1 VRFRLK
7 VTLLSLLISGMI
19 MVGFGTY
26 FLGVV
31 SRVQIDRVDREISAL
46 CNVHLQR
53 RLPDEF
59 WKDFGKS
66 LQVIYGDTSSNQ
78 LVVCVWDAMHNVL
91 YKSAQCPKEI
101 AGMTL
106 PPMEFAEVQQP
117 APAGPD
123 DGPMRNQPPGEPPT
137 NDFPEPVSPGEP
149 QWMPPPQ
156 TLLQPNEPGMTPWW
170 PGGVRGRL
178 GPPGGPDMMPMLR
191 STRMKKSVF
200 ETLQTSS
207 GDWRVGVLGNDAV
220 TTVIGVNLAEY
231 HREAARVRSAF
242 LIAMPLGLLA
252 LAAGGWLLATRA
264 LKPITLITRTAAG
277 ITARG
282 LDKRI
287 PATSAD
293 PDLSQL
299 VEVINGMLDRLEK
312 SFHQAVRFSA
322 DAAHELQT
330 PLTVLQGELEQAI
343 QRAPMGSDDQ
353 QCFGDLLEEAQR
365 LKTIVQKLL
374 LLARADAGQ
383 LALSLE
389 AVDLSA
395 LVEAAIEDVKA
406 IAPHL
411 RVDQRIAPNV
421 CVTADRDLLAQ
432 VIRNMTSNAVKYNF
446 KNGWVCFDVRVTGDV
461 ALFTLSNTGVPIHQ
475 EDRERVFD
483 RFYRVDKSRSRREGG
498 AGLGLSLAR
507 EIARAHHGDLV
518 LDLSCSELISFTLTM
533 PLANTAAPA
542 PVVIS

>member
-1 VRFRLK
+1 
-7 VTLLSLLISGMI
+7 
-19 MVGFGTY
+19 
-26 FLGVV
+26 
-31 SRVQIDRVDREISAL
+31 
-46 CNVHLQR
+46 
-53 RLPDEF
+53 
-59 WKDFGKS
+59 
-66 LQVIYGDTSSNQ
+66 
-78 LVVCVWDAMHNVL
+78 
-91 YKSAQCPKEI
+91 
-101 AGMTL
+101 
-106 PPMEFAEVQQP
+106 
-117 APAGPD
+117 
-123 DGPMRNQPPGEPPT
+123 
-137 NDFPEPVSPGEP
+137 
-149 QWMPPPQ
+149 
-156 TLLQPNEPGMTPWW
+156 
-170 PGGVRGRL
+170 
-178 GPPGGPDMMPMLR
+178 
-191 STRMKKSVF
+191 
-200 ETLQTSS
+200 
-207 GDWRVGVLGNDAV
+207 LGNDAV